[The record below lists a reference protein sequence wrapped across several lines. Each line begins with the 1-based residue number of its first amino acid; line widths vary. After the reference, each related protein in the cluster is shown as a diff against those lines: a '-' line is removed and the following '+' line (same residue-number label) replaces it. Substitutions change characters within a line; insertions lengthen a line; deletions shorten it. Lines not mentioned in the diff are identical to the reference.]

1 MTVSSGFCAESPKK
15 YLCIPCAPFS
25 FGKMNYD
32 LRAGVLFFRSRIARA
47 IALTLLVVVALDPS
61 PAHAAMRGTVS
72 SRDGMVSSAHPL
84 ASMVGVTVLQRGG
97 NAMDAAIAMAAVLNV
112 TDPAMTGIGGDM
124 FLLYYAAE
132 DGKVYALN
140 AGGRAP
146 TAATVEHIRGMGHSR
161 MPAYGGLAVS
171 VPGALDGW
179 TMALERFGTMKLAD
193 LLQPAIHYAER
204 GFPVYK
210 TLVGYY
216 RNNGSKS
223 LVLFPESIKNY
234 FIDGRQPRLGE
245 PLVQKNLA
253 ESFRKIAAGGKDV
266 FYRGELGRKIA
277 AAVQSAGGLITV
289 QDLAEH
295 RSNWV
300 EPVTTTYRGF
310 TVVGFPP
317 NTQGVA
323 LLQQINIIEGY
334 DIKAM
339 GSNSPALV
347 HLQVETVKQAFADR
361 DRYVTDVE
369 RATVPTRGLI
379 SKAYAADLRA
389 RIDPDRASVPAP
401 GDPTPHN
408 TTYFAVVD
416 KDGNAVSFINSL
428 RNPFGSGVT
437 AGDTGILLQ
446 NRAQDFS
453 LDPNHVN
460 RIEPGKRTMHTL
472 NPAMVLKDG
481 KLYMSIG
488 CQGAHQQTQAIQ
500 QVLVNHVDF
509 GMELQD
515 AIETPRWALAG
526 ANVHVEDRIPETVRK
541 ALEAKGHKI
550 VVGKTGFGGCYA
562 VLVDPGTGVRFGGA
576 ESRTDG
582 AALGY

>member
-1 MTVSSGFCAESPKK
+1 MKR
-15 YLCIPCAPFS
+15 APFFRS
-25 FGKMNYD
+25 KMFCD
-32 LRAGVLFFRSRIARA
+32 LWAGVLFFRSRVPHA
-47 IALTLLVVVALDPS
+47 IMVALIILVVLDPS
-61 PAHAAMRGTVS
+61 LARAAMRGTVS

-84 ASMVGVTVLQRGG
+84 ASMVGVSVLQRGG
-97 NAMDAAIAMAAVLNV
+97 NAMDAAIAMAALLNV

-124 FLLYYAAE
+124 FLLYYSAK

-146 TAATVEHIRGMGHSR
+146 AAATVERIRGMGHSR
-161 MPAYGGLAVS
+161 IPAYSGLAVS

-179 TMALERFGTMKLAD
+179 TMALDRFGTMKLAD
-193 LLQPAIHYAER
+193 LLEPAIHYADR

-210 TLVGYY
+210 TLVNYY
-216 RNNGSKS
+216 RNNGSQS
-223 LVLFPESIKNY
+223 LVLFPASIKTY

-253 ESFRKIAAGGKDV
+253 ESFRKIATGGKDV
-266 FYRGELGRKIA
+266 FYRGELGQKIV
-277 AAVQSAGGLITV
+277 AAVQSAGGLITLR
-289 QDLAEH
+289 DLAEH

-300 EPVTTTYRGF
+300 EPVTTTYRGY

-323 LLQQINIIEGY
+323 LLQQLNVLEGY
-334 DIKAM
+334 DIKGM
-339 GSNSPALV
+339 GSNSAALV
-347 HLQVETVKQAFADR
+347 HLQLETVKQAFADR
-361 DRYVTDVE
+361 DRYITDVE
-369 RATVPTRGLI
+369 RAPVPTRGLI
-379 SKAYAADLRA
+379 SKAYAAQVRA
-389 RIDPDRASVPAP
+389 RINLDRASVPAP
-401 GDPTPHN
+401 GDPLPHN

-481 KLYMSIG
+481 KLYMAIG
-488 CQGAHQQTQAIQ
+488 CSGAHQQTQAIQ
-500 QVLVNHVDF
+500 QVLVNHLDF
-509 GMELQD
+509 GMDLQD
-515 AIETPRWALAG
+515 AIETPRWALVD
-526 ANVHVEDRIPETVRK
+526 ANVHVEDRMPDAVRK

-550 VVGKTGFGGCYA
+550 VVGKTGFGGCHA
-562 VLVDPGTGVRFGGA
+562 VLVDTVAGVRFGGA
-576 ESRTDG
+576 ESRMDST
-582 AALGY
+582 ALGY

>member
-1 MTVSSGFCAESPKK
+1 MKHASFSGCRKTCDFLTCA
-15 YLCIPCAPFS
+15 LA
-25 FGKMNYD
+25 
-32 LRAGVLFFRSRIARA
+32 
-47 IALTLLVVVALDPS
+47 VALIVLPGFGAS
-61 PAHAAMRGTVS
+61 PVDAAMRGTVS

-84 ASMVGVTVLQRGG
+84 ASMVGVSVLQRGG
-97 NAMDAAIAMAAVLNV
+97 NAMDASIAMAAVLNV
-112 TDPAMTGIGGDM
+112 TDPSMTGIGGDM
-124 FLLYYAAE
+124 FLLYYSAK
-132 DGKVYALN
+132 DGKVHALN

-146 TAATVEHIRGMGHSR
+146 AAATMERIRAMGHNQI
-161 MPAYGGLAVS
+161 PAFSGLAVS

-179 TMALERFGTMKLAD
+179 TMALARFGTMKLAD

-216 RNNGSKS
+216 RGFGSKS
-223 LVLFPESIKNY
+223 LALYPDSIRTY
-234 FIDGRQPRLGE
+234 FIDGKQPRLGE
-245 PLVQKNLA
+245 PLVQKDLA
-253 ESFRKIAAGGKDV
+253 QSFRKIARGGKDV
-266 FYRGELGRKIA
+266 LYRGELGEKIV
-277 AAVQSAGGLITV
+277 AAVQSAGGLLTM

-300 EPVTTTYRGF
+300 EPVATTYRGY

-323 LLQQINIIEGY
+323 LLQQLNILEGY

-339 GSNSPALV
+339 GSNSATLV
-347 HLQVETVKQAFADR
+347 HLQLETVKQAFADR
-361 DRYVTDVE
+361 DRYITDVE
-369 RATVPTRGLI
+369 RASVPTRGLI
-379 SKAYAADLRA
+379 SKAYAAQVRT
-389 RIDPDRASVPAP
+389 RIDHDRASVAAP
-401 GDPTPHN
+401 GDPAPHN

-428 RNPFGSGVT
+428 RNPFGSGIT
-437 AGDTGILLQ
+437 AGDTGVLLQ

-481 KLYMSIG
+481 KLYMAIG
-488 CQGAHQQTQAIQ
+488 CSGAHQQTQAIQ
-500 QVLVNHVDF
+500 QVLVNHFDF
-509 GMELQD
+509 GMDLQD
-515 AIETPRWALAG
+515 AIETPRWAIAG
-526 ANVHVEDRIPETVRK
+526 ANVHVEERMPEEVRK
-541 ALEAKGHKI
+541 ALEAKGHKV
-550 VVGKTGFGGCYA
+550 VVGKTGFGGCHA
-562 VLVDPGTGVRFGGA
+562 VLVDPTTGVRFGGA
-576 ESRTDG
+576 ESRGDS